1 MKKLII
7 AIYNYLRYHFWF
19 SKFKQNLVDSNKQAD
34 GTITLFNKNF
44 HYHIGSA
51 FYTTYIELFEKNIY
65 EFKSDSPK
73 PIILDCGAN
82 MGLSVLYYSKSF
94 PNAEI
99 IAFEPDQSVL
109 PFLERN
115 IVDQQL
121 SNVTLHKKAVWS
133 KEEVL
138 TFYTDKNMGGRIGV
152 EYKNQT
158 PIEIQAVRLKD
169 FINRP
174 IDMLKMDIEGA
185 EYEVLKDCQD
195 VLHFVKNVFLEY
207 HSFYNEEQHL
217 DDILT
222 IFKQQGFRYHLKQS
236 FSRGKPFISKSLVC
250 EKYDMAINVYA
261 YKE

>member
-1 MKKLII
+1 MRKSIVTF
-7 AIYNYLRYHFWF
+7 YNFLRYHFWF
-19 SKFKQNLVDSNKQAD
+19 SPFKRMLIDSNNSSEGK
-34 GTITLFNKNF
+34 ITLYDKNF

-51 FYTTYIELFEKNIY
+51 FYTTYKELFEKNIY
-65 EFKSDSPK
+65 EFKPSNSK
-73 PIILDCGAN
+73 PIIIDCGAN
-82 MGLSVLYYSKSF
+82 MGLSVLYYSKTF

-99 IAFEPDQSVL
+99 FAFEPDQSVL
-109 PFLERN
+109 PFLEKN
-115 IVDQQL
+115 ILEQQL
-121 SNVTLHKKAVWS
+121 TNVTLYKKAVWN

-152 EYKNQT
+152 EYRDQT
-158 PIEIQAVRLKD
+158 PIKIQAVRLKD
-169 FINRP
+169 FINQP

-185 EYEVLKDCQD
+185 EYEVLKDCVE
-195 VLHFVKNVFLEY
+195 VLHYVNNIFLEY

-217 DDILT
+217 DDILR

-236 FSRGKPFISKSLVC
+236 FSRGKPFVSRGIVC